1 MQILRDPIRHPRTEF
16 EQPEG
21 SRATK
26 LRRLNQDLEHTNALN
41 NITKVIENM
50 SKAYAAQSI
59 AMQNA
64 TNDALF
70 TRRGHAKDSL
80 SQEYFKLREEQ
91 ALSELW
97 NHVANLKREKHSLL
111 ELRKHVPIS
120 KREIPSPTPIP
131 PMITL
136 GNDDDDDEEEGRRRR
151 RSHVLGVINT
161 NLRFH
166 FMICCFLGTIYISHT
181 MMMIMIFF
189 N

>member
-97 NHVANLKREKHSLL
+97 NHVAKFKA
-111 ELRKHVPIS
+111 RKTFSFGVTKTCPKIKERNPIS
-120 KREIPSPTPIP
+120 
-131 PMITL
+131 
-136 GNDDDDDEEEGRRRR
+136 
-151 RSHVLGVINT
+151 NT
-161 NLRFH
+161 NTSNDNFGQR
-166 FMICCFLGTIYISHT
+166 
-181 MMMIMIFF
+181 
-189 N
+189 

>member
-1 MQILRDPIRHPRTEF
+1 MLQ
-16 EQPEG
+16 
-21 SRATK
+21 
-26 LRRLNQDLEHTNALN
+26 
-41 NITKVIENM
+41 
-50 SKAYAAQSI
+50 
-59 AMQNA
+59 
-64 TNDALF
+64 
-70 TRRGHAKDSL
+70 
-80 SQEYFKLREEQ
+80 
-91 ALSELW
+91 
-97 NHVANLKREKHSLL
+97 NLKREKHSLL
-111 ELRKHVPIS
+111 ELRKHVPKS

-189 N
+189 NRFSLCLCICEYCCGKIKKQIS